1 MMKHFWTLKQM
12 DNNDTY
18 VTTKKQK
25 LCNSRALVTFA
36 HIVVKPFS
44 VTSHQKHSMKAVSN
58 LVATI

>member
-1 MMKHFWTLKQM
+1 MIP
-12 DNNDTY
+12 TY